1 MGDKPVTLQEVAR
14 RAGVHPSTVSR
25 ALNSGGA
32 QHLGA
37 ETVQRV
43 KSIAAELGYEP
54 NPWAR
59 NLRTRR
65 SRMLGLVIPRLKDVV
80 LADIFESAED
90 RARERGY
97 QAVTAS
103 SRDDPGVQ
111 ETVVQRL
118 LDQRVDGFVLA
129 TPRIDDPILDQL
141 SGRNV
146 PFVLVNRTSGRYPC
160 VRGDDELGGYLA
172 TQHLLKQG
180 HRRVGIVAGPLNVST
195 SAGRL
200 AGYRRAHAEHQLEV
214 DESLIVEAADFA
226 AESGAT
232 AAGRLLSRRDA
243 PSALFCFND
252 SLAIGAMSVARDLG
266 LDIPTDLAVVGF
278 NDTGTAALLP
288 VPLTSVFLPL
298 GIMGR
303 EAVDMLLAMIDGED
317 PTSVVHAPRLT
328 ARSTSAH
335 KIGTTASD

>member
-1 MGDKPVTLQEVAR
+1 MADKPVTLQEVAR

-25 ALNSGGA
+25 ALNASGP

-37 ETVQRV
+37 DTIQRV
-43 KSIAAELGYEP
+43 KAIAQELGYEP

-65 SRMLGLVIPRLKDVV
+65 SLMIGLVIPRLKDVV

-103 SRDDPGVQ
+103 SRDEPEVQ
-111 ETVVQRL
+111 EMVVQRL

-129 TPRIDDPILDQL
+129 TPRIDDPILEQL
-141 SGRNV
+141 SERNV
-146 PFVLVNRTSGRYPC
+146 PFVLVNRASGQYPC

-180 HRRVGIVAGPLNVST
+180 HRRVGIVAGPLTVST

-200 AGYRRAHAEHQLEV
+200 AGYRRAHTEHQLKV
-214 DESLIVEAADFA
+214 DESLIVDAADFA
-226 AESGAT
+226 AEAGAT
-232 AAGRLLSRRDA
+232 AAGRLLSRSDA
-243 PSALFCFND
+243 PTALFCFND

-266 LDIPTDLAVVGF
+266 LAIPADLAIVGF
-278 NDTGTAALLP
+278 NDTGTAALMP
-288 VPLTSVFLPL
+288 IPLTSVFLPL
-298 GIMGR
+298 GVMGR
-303 EAVDMLLAMIDGED
+303 EAVDMLLSMIDGDE
-317 PTSVVHAPRLT
+317 PTSIVHAPRLT
-328 ARSTSAH
+328 VRSTSSLRVGAA
-335 KIGTTASD
+335 ASG